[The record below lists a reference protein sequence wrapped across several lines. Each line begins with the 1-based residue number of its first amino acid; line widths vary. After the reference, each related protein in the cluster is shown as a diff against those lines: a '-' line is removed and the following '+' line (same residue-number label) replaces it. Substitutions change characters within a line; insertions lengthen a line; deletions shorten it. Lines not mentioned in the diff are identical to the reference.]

1 MRLAHCTRSVAGQ
14 SELPGEGPAEAVCSC
29 LNLAKTYNSQGHWIS
44 PPARI
49 ATVSRRVFGRSVAQR
64 GRRVEKLK
72 GEVVSVRDAGDL
84 VTDISVAALVAV
96 PRDEQVCI
104 RCDGH
109 ATSGIF
115 PVDHDQPEMTF
126 IAVEGESGFLELALV
141 GDSANRFLG
150 IKLGA
155 SVSLEW

>member
-1 MRLAHCTRSVAGQ
+1 M
-14 SELPGEGPAEAVCSC
+14 
-29 LNLAKTYNSQGHWIS
+29 
-44 PPARI
+44 
-49 ATVSRRVFGRSVAQR
+49 
-64 GRRVEKLK
+64 EKLK

-104 RCDGH
+104 RC
-109 ATSGIF
+109 GIF
-115 PVDHDQPEMTF
+115 PADHDQPEMTF

>member
-1 MRLAHCTRSVAGQ
+1 MKETSKAD
-14 SELPGEGPAEAVCSC
+14 CSC
-29 LNLAKTYNSQGHWIS
+29 LNRTKTYNSQGHWIS
-44 PPARI
+44 PTARI
-49 ATVSRRVFGRSVAQR
+49 ATFSRSVFGRSVAQR

-72 GEVVSVRDAGDL
+72 GEVVTVTAAGDL
-84 VTDISVAALVAV
+84 VTDISVADLVAV
-96 PRDEQVCI
+96 PHDDQVCI

-141 GDSANRFLG
+141 GDNASRFLG
-150 IKLGA
+150 TKLGA